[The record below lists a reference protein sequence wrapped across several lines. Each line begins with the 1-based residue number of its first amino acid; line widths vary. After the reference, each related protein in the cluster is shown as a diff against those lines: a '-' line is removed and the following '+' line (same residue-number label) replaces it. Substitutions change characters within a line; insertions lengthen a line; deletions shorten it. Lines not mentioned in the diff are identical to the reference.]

1 MFANID
7 SNFVLKT
14 TLREFRTTYK
24 LPKTESVVK
33 NYQLCLTC
41 NNSVFNGKN
50 YWQTN
55 DTIQQLHLSYFYADL
70 ALAIV

>member
-1 MFANID
+1 MFASID

-14 TLREFRTTYK
+14 TLREFGTTYK
-24 LPKTESVVK
+24 LPKTESAVK

-50 YWQTN
+50 Y
-55 DTIQQLHLSYFYADL
+55 
-70 ALAIV
+70 